1 MRCGQVSGRV
11 SATELLPGG
20 WELFAY
26 SGSVSEGPHMKVTLR
41 SCLQAQRHTQPPAP
55 QQVSAPPAGSSP
67 FPSPLP
73 LWPRWTLLK
82 QDVCLATP
90 GTVTADAWRASGTD
104 PGAAQWV
111 AGHFSAGAAPRGEA
125 LLLPSTDKA
134 GAGPHDGC
142 RLHKVDGPMPETA
155 LQGRTGPTAQ
165 EVASLQNITR
175 AQRSPWRQA
184 PRKSSV

>member
-73 LWPRWTLLK
+73 LWPCWTLLK

-90 GTVTADAWRASGTD
+90 GTVTVDAWRASGTD

-111 AGHFSAGAAPRGEA
+111 AGHFSAGGCQPSEQNARTAAPLEA
-125 LLLPSTDKA
+125 GTQEELCLRKLLLQRNEHPTSSSALWGVRDRT
-134 GAGPHDGC
+134 PH
-142 RLHKVDGPMPETA
+142 LP
-155 LQGRTGPTAQ
+155 
-165 EVASLQNITR
+165 
-175 AQRSPWRQA
+175 
-184 PRKSSV
+184 